1 MLLTTVILSITLAS
15 VFTIDFVNTDVTK
28 TNVDIPLIAA
38 DATLSGKTHTIEM
51 EAVKMPDGMYAY
63 RMVGYDL
70 DGEDLVANGVYDTD
84 PSIPGPTIVMTE
96 GDTAEI
102 TLTNKACDEN
112 FVDGGVG
119 AAENFFIGMHT
130 HGVHYD
136 ISDDA
141 TYARVNGAETSAA
154 DCNSSVHYKWDA
166 GLGTAG
172 TWPYHDHT
180 FSQNEVGAE
189 DVGLFGTLIVNP
201 ASGVVNGLVNSGT
214 GDIDSLPVDDIEKEF
229 VLWMVSS
236 ETLGRSIFYGM
247 EIDNQNDG
255 KQTAL
260 WTNPTLYATDGA
272 KVRFHVLGI
281 GDETHAFHLHGHRC

>member
-1 MLLTTVILSITLAS
+1 MILTTVILSIALTS
-15 VFTIDFVNTDVTK
+15 VFTINFAETDVTK
-28 TNVDIPLIAA
+28 YEDTNIPLFAAEAA
-38 DATLSGKTHTIEM
+38 DSGTHHTIEM

-63 RMVGYDL
+63 KMVSYVL
-70 DGEDLVANGVYDTD
+70 DGDNLVEDGIYDTD

-96 GDTAEI
+96 GDSADI
-102 TLTNKACDEN
+102 TFTNNACDEN

-141 TYARVNGAETSAA
+141 TYERVNGAETSAA
-154 DCNSSVHYKWDA
+154 ECGSSVDYKWDA

-180 FSQNEVGAE
+180 FNQNEVGAE

-201 ASGVVNGLVNSGT
+201 MSGVVNGLVNSGT
-214 GDIDSLPVDDIEKEF
+214 GAIDSINVGDIEKEF
-229 VLWMVSS
+229 FLWMASS
-236 ETLGRSIFYGM
+236 
-247 EIDNQNDG
+247 
-255 KQTAL
+255 
-260 WTNPTLYATDGA
+260 
-272 KVRFHVLGI
+272 VVLG
-281 GDETHAFHLHGHRC
+281 